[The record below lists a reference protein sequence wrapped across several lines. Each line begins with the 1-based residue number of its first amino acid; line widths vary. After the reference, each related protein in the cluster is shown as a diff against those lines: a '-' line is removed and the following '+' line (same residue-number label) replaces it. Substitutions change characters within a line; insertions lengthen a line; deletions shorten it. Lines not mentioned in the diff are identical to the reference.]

1 MPRLVE
7 VPGYEVHDE
16 VRVDPARTAL
26 VVVDMQN
33 DFVKQGGSLVV
44 PDAEATLPRI
54 RNLLELARGSGM
66 RVVYSQ
72 DTHADGDP
80 EWEIWPEH
88 AREGTWGWRIVEEI
102 APREDETVIQ
112 KVRYDAFY
120 GTHLDHFLRI
130 WGVDTLVICG
140 TVANICVHY
149 TAASAG
155 LRWYDVVIPKDAVSA
170 LDPFDLETSLR
181 QTAFLFNGRI
191 STSAAIGTREENV
204 YRSKME
210 EAASEA
216 AEGV

>member
-1 MPRLVE
+1 MPRMVE
-7 VPGYEVHDE
+7 VPEYEVRDE

-33 DFVKQGGSLVV
+33 DFVKEGGSLVV
-44 PDAEATLPRI
+44 PDAEATIPRI
-54 RNLLELARGSGM
+54 QSLLKLARGSGM
-66 RVVYSQ
+66 KVVYSQ
-72 DTHADGDP
+72 DTHNDGDP
-80 EWEIWPEH
+80 EWGIWPEH
-88 AREGTWGWRIVEEI
+88 AREGTRGWRIVEEI
-102 APREDETVIQ
+102 SPQEGETVIR

-155 LRWYDVVIPKDAVSA
+155 LRWYDVVIPRDAVSA
-170 LDPFDLETSLR
+170 LDPFDLESSLR

-191 STSAAIGTREENV
+191 TTTGAIGTRDGDV
-204 YRSKME
+204 YQSKLE
-210 EAASEA
+210 EAASETTG
-216 AEGV
+216 GV